1 MKNLKTIF
9 GGPLAMVFLIFTAYT
24 GHAKE
29 PVYPPLTG
37 RVVDAANVIPENDE
51 IGLTKKL
58 KDFEESSGH
67 QFAVATIPDL
77 GDMAIAEYS
86 IGLGRHWK
94 IGRSDIDDG
103 ILLVLTPG
111 NGQPGTLK
119 VRLEVG
125 RGMEYI
131 LTDAA
136 TNSIVRNDIIDT
148 IRNAKTRAD
157 GIPKGIVA
165 GVDATIRLGQI
176 TPEQKADF
184 DRKEREVAAKR
195 DQESWDAFVSF
206 LTYGIMFLAVSA
218 IAIGVYLFATR
229 KKRAQRKAELE
240 EKARADAEEYQ
251 KIRAERIAAMAS
263 QEQRLQEE
271 RRQALMRRQNMLDA
285 MSPHDRREFLLKEEA
300 NERQRRER
308 MEEQR
313 RHERL
318 LNEQREEENR
328 RRREEQSRQNDIS
341 FGGWSSGGGSSSDD
355 NWRSSNSGGDS
366 FSGGGGGD
374 FGGGGSEGS
383 L

>member
-51 IGLTKKL
+51 IDLTKKL

-94 IGRSDIDDG
+94 IGQSDIDDG

-119 VRLEVG
+119 VRLEIG

-131 LTDAA
+131 LTDSA
-136 TNSIVRNDIIDT
+136 TSSIVRNDIIDN
-148 IRNAKTRAD
+148 IRNAETRAE
-157 GIPKGIVA
+157 GIPKGIIA
-165 GVDATIRLGQI
+165 GVDATIALGKI
-176 TPEQKADF
+176 TPEQKAEF
-184 DRKEREVAAKR
+184 DRKEKEAAAKR
-195 DQESWDAFVSF
+195 SQELDDSF
-206 LTYGIMFLAVSA
+206 LSALGYIFLVIGSCAVAFS
-218 IAIGVYLFATR
+218 IYRVATR
-229 KKRAQRKAELE
+229 KRRAERKAAAE
-240 EKARADAEEYQ
+240 EKAIQDAAEARRARAAWAAEQAEHMR
-251 KIRAERIAAMAS
+251 RAEA
-263 QEQRLQEE
+263 EL
-271 RRQALMRRQNMLDA
+271 QNMLDA
-285 MSPHDRREFLLKEEA
+285 MTPHDRREFLLEKEA
-300 NERQRRER
+300 DERQRRER